1 MSAIDEAFHAWMQ
14 SERVPGVAFS
24 LNESVL
30 VVEGEHAGTSGAV
43 VSLVSV
49 EPDVCYLVELSSG
62 QKLELVQSALI
73 GLSSSSEGMALAEL
87 QRWYASQCDGTWEHS
102 FGIKIDTLDNPG
114 WVVRVDLRGTHLAER
129 PFEPIS
135 EEMDGPCWV
144 ACRIA
149 DGQFEGACGPNMLAR
164 VARIFVNWAE
174 GPKKSA

>member
-73 GLSSSSEGMALAEL
+73 PSVSINGEP
-87 QRWYASQCDGTWEHS
+87 RGTWQS
-102 FGIKIDTLDNPG
+102 L
-114 WVVRVDLRGTHLAER
+114 
-129 PFEPIS
+129 
-135 EEMDGPCWV
+135 
-144 ACRIA
+144 
-149 DGQFEGACGPNMLAR
+149 
-164 VARIFVNWAE
+164 
-174 GPKKSA
+174 